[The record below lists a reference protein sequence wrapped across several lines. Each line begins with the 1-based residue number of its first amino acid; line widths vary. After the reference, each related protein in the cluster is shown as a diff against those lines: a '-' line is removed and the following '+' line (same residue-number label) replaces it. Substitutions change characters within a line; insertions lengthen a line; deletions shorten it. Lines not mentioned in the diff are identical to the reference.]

1 MLIITRKPGQCLTID
16 LLHPADVHRPAGELF
31 ASGPLEIIV
40 ARVEGT
46 RVQLGIRAHP
56 HLRILR
62 EELMLSAG
70 LVRAADVTP

>member
-16 LLHPADVHRPAGELF
+16 LLHPAGNHLSAAELF
-31 ASGPLEIIV
+31 AAGPLEIVV

-46 RVQLGIRAHP
+46 RVQLGIHAHP

-62 EELMLSAG
+62 AELALSADT
-70 LVRAADVTP
+70 VHAAQR